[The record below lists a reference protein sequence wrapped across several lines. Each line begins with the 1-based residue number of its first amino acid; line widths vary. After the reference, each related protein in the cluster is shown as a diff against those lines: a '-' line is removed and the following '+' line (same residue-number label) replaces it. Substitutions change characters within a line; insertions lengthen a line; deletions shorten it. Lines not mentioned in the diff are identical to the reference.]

1 MTTALLFP
9 YQQLQYTSCFTTLVQ
24 GIFASPCQHLQHV
37 LCCYHKYNNIVSM
50 PASSIYIYFTQV
62 YYRLHVSVFKLLMRQ
77 PQDAPY
83 DVILAYLKEAAE
95 GPFATGGERKRY
107 VLFC

>member
-1 MTTALLFP
+1 
-9 YQQLQYTSCFTTLVQ
+9 
-24 GIFASPCQHLQHV
+24 
-37 LCCYHKYNNIVSM
+37 M

-107 VLFC
+107 VLFCWYIAQKSNKKAVFFKCIL